1 MKRYGLIPI
10 DQKDINIYERE
21 ILVLLYR
28 YSNFDTNITGYTV
41 GQLVASSDK
50 VLGLTTQKVR
60 TILKNLEKKG
70 YIQPLTSGSKGKES
84 TLKITVKDELFKN
97 EKHQQQSN
105 NNATNKIEELQQVE
119 GNEQQQFNNNVTT
132 LSKKKKKDNNIYS
145 LVIDYLNIKA
155 NTSYRINTKNTQSL
169 INARTKEGF
178 TVEDFKKVIDSKSK
192 EWLGTDFEKYLRPAT
207 LFGGKFENYLN
218 EANKKAPVGAGT
230 QKNNLVNPNICSN
243 GGKYT
248 RKVEML

>member
-1 MKRYGLIPI
+1 MEQYFLTL
-10 DQKDINIYERE
+10 QSFTLEEYE
-21 ILVLLYR
+21 IWKQLNKYCN
-28 YSNFDTNITGYTV
+28 YDTNIAGYTV
-41 GQLVASSDK
+41 NQLVVNSDK
-50 VLGLTTQKVR
+50 RLNLTTKKVR
-60 TILKNLEKKG
+60 NILKKFENKG

-84 TLKITVKDELFKN
+84 TLKITIKGQLWGNNGANKN
-97 EKHQQQSN
+97 
-105 NNATNKIEELQQVE
+105 EELQQVDDTKGQQK
-119 GNEQQQFNNNVTT
+119 GNNGAT
-132 LSKKKKKDNNIYS
+132 LSKNKDKNNNIYS
-145 LVIDYLNIKA
+145 VVIDYLNIKA

-178 TVEDFKKVIDSKSK
+178 TADDFKKVIDSKSN

-230 QKNNLVNPNICSN
+230 QKNNLVNPNICNN